1 MLGLN
6 NLPLVVNEYLT
17 VEKSGKKTWTGE
29 RSRKKKK
36 LVVACDS
43 CWGCAVY
50 SYLIVKKA
58 GMSVYRLVSSVRI
71 GCSGARKKWLG
82 LESFPI

>member
-29 RSRKKKK
+29 RSRKKNW
-36 LVVACDS
+36 LWHVTAAGVVLC
-43 CWGCAVY
+43 
-50 SYLIVKKA
+50 I
-58 GMSVYRLVSSVRI
+58 RI
-71 GCSGARKKWLG
+71 S
-82 LESFPI
+82 